1 MENKYEKTLV
11 VGMPVQGTFQKC
23 EDLEQTLNICLD
35 VFVMQL
41 FEGRDDGDEDYY
53 HEYYQTIPFG
63 RVNGKLVNGSKTK
76 EIQCCE
82 SKSFCDAGFG
92 KYILIIN
99 AMPEHCDLTDTVFS
113 ALPYIIANLYGILP
127 DMIFDMTQVLGKKS
141 A

>member
-1 MENKYEKTLV
+1 MLDLV
-11 VGMPVQGTFQKC
+11 V
-23 EDLEQTLNICLD
+23 LTLYLKVEPLAHSFFSIYTIIRPRP
-35 VFVMQL
+35 
-41 FEGRDDGDEDYY
+41 GRDDGDEDYY
-53 HEYYQTIPFG
+53 HEYYQTILYG
-63 RVNGKLVNGSKTK
+63 RVNGKLVNESKTK